1 MVNLNKLYFA
11 TRANTDGQK
20 TSILLL
26 TYAISF
32 QYRIDS
38 GFLPAKSFI

>member
-11 TRANTDGQK
+11 THANTDGQK
-20 TSILLL
+20 RNFLLL